1 MKNLRYLFSALVL
14 FALGCSSGKS
24 DVEEPV
30 PGPEEPATG
39 TLSLKVMSFNIRYSN
54 TTDQGTIAWSQ
65 RRKPCIDM
73 IKDVNPGVIGMQE
86 SRTEQRSYLK
96 AMLTNYELLEV
107 PGTGTGTGGN
117 STVLYR
123 KDLFTCVDWGY
134 FYLSDTPEK
143 PSAPWNAT
151 NSARRSS
158 VWVHLKDNA
167 SKQEFVFLS
176 THFPES
182 NTSEADNEARLKC
195 AQLNVERMKSVA
207 GNLPVFIVGD
217 MNCSYAADDTRRS
230 ALAPY
235 YAWMQS
241 GREKAPERDSEFS
254 YNNFGNGTPTAKWN
268 LDHIF
273 YKTARPVRFQ
283 TITSHDYGV
292 AYLSDHYPITL
303 TVEIP

>member
-1 MKNLRYLFSALVL
+1 MKKLQYLFYAAAF

-24 DVEEPV
+24 E
-30 PGPEEPATG
+30 GEEPAPAPEG
-39 TLSLKVMSFNIRYSN
+39 PSSEVFSLKVMSFNIRYSN
-54 TTDQGTIAWSQ
+54 TTDQGEKSWSQ
-65 RRKPCIDM
+65 RRKPCVDM

-86 SRTEQRSYLK
+86 SRTEQRNYLK
-96 AMLTNYELLEV
+96 TMLTKYELLEV
-107 PGTGTGTGGN
+107 PNTGTGSGGN

-123 KDLFTCVDWGY
+123 TDLFTRVDWGY
-134 FYLSDTPEK
+134 FYLSETPET
-143 PSAPWNAT
+143 PSAPWDAT

-167 SKQEFVFLS
+167 SGREFVFLS

-182 NTSEADNEARLKC
+182 NTSAADNEARLKC
-195 AQLNVERMKSVA
+195 AQLNVNKMKEIA
-207 GNLPVFIVGD
+207 GSLPVFIVGD

-241 GREKAPERDSEFS
+241 GREEAPDRDSAYS
-254 YNNFGNGTPTAKWN
+254 YNNFGGGTPSARWN

-273 YKTARPVRFQ
+273 YKGVKPVRFQ
-283 TITSHDYGV
+283 TVTSPNYGV
-292 AYLSDHYPITL
+292 TYLSDHYPITL
-303 TVEIP
+303 TVE